1 MSLDEIVITQ
11 AIIESYLKDFI
22 KYSDVDVAIVGAG
35 PSGMVAAKYL
45 ADAKLKV
52 VIFERR
58 LSIGGGIWGGGMMF
72 NKIVVQEEGKA
83 ILDEFDIKHEFYREN
98 YYIVDAIETASKLAS
113 GVINAGAKI
122 LNLITVEDVMYRED
136 KITGVVINWSAT
148 EIAKLH
154 VDPMTIRAKFTVDA
168 TGHECSVIS
177 LVEKKLK
184 GKLFTKEGKIL
195 GERSMWAENGEKILI
210 ETTKEIYP
218 NLYVTGMAA
227 NAVSGGPRM
236 GPIFGGMLISGKEVA
251 KLIIQ
256 RFHQK

>member
-1 MSLDEIVITQ
+1 
-11 AIIESYLKDFI
+11 
-22 KYSDVDVAIVGAG
+22 
-35 PSGMVAAKYL
+35 
-45 ADAKLKV
+45 
-52 VIFERR
+52 
-58 LSIGGGIWGGGMMF
+58 
-72 NKIVVQEEGKA
+72 
-83 ILDEFDIKHEFYREN
+83 
-98 YYIVDAIETASKLAS
+98 LAS

>member
-22 KYSDVDVAIVGAG
+22 KFSDVDVAIVGAG

-83 ILDEFDIKHEFYREN
+83 ILDEFGIKHEFYREN
-98 YYIVDAIETASKLAS
+98 YYTVDAIETASKLAS
-113 GVINAGAKI
+113 GVIDAGAKI